1 MKVKGLI
8 DERIDAKVRSLM
20 QPLSI
25 LDQDFEAKIADLP
38 HDEARASLMEHAVRA
53 QINERLAENPA
64 FYEKLSEQLDRII
77 QELRQ
82 RLIDAAEACRRLAA
96 LRKQV
101 QSEADIAAQ
110 HGLSPV
116 SFAVYELLAP
126 PSVAAGETSGSY
138 RTALDEQTTA
148 VARAIERAIQRHSDV
163 IDWQSN
169 LEVQREMRRD
179 IKQELRGT
187 GDFTEERLDELAH
200 QIVDVA
206 RQRSGS

>member
-1 MKVKGLI
+1 
-8 DERIDAKVRSLM
+8 
-20 QPLSI
+20 
-25 LDQDFEAKIADLP
+25 
-38 HDEARASLMEHAVRA
+38 MEHAVRA

-82 RLIDAAEACRRLAA
+82 RLIDAAEACRRLAE

-101 QSEADIAAQ
+101 QGEADIAAQ

-116 SFAVYELLAP
+116 SFAVYELLAS
-126 PSVAAGETSGSY
+126 PSVAAGEASGSY

-148 VARAIERAIQRHSDV
+148 AARAIERAIQRHSDV

-179 IKQELRGT
+179 IKRELRGT

>member
-1 MKVKGLI
+1 M
-8 DERIDAKVRSLM
+8 
-20 QPLSI
+20 
-25 LDQDFEAKIADLP
+25 
-38 HDEARASLMEHAVRA
+38 
-53 QINERLAENPA
+53 
-64 FYEKLSEQLDRII
+64 
-77 QELRQ
+77 
-82 RLIDAAEACRRLAA
+82 
-96 LRKQV
+96 
-101 QSEADIAAQ
+101 
-110 HGLSPV
+110 

-126 PSVAAGETSGSY
+126 PSVSAGETSGSY

-179 IKQELRGT
+179 IKRELRGT

-206 RQRSGS
+206 RQRSRIVSERGDPSVSARSTIEFEVRRSPRRRKTVQITVDGGRRSGHRACFDARRRVAGDRAQARGLDHAPQHRGDAGRRA